1 MVSNIIY
8 AWTYTLLC
16 RRTTIII
23 CIFVL
28 ASGGG
33 PAKYRFI
40 IPSRSNEVNYNKE
53 NVVHR

>member
-1 MVSNIIY
+1 MH
-8 AWTYTLLC
+8 
-16 RRTTIII
+16 I
-23 CIFVL
+23 CTSFV